1 MGSEA
6 RSRPAP
12 ELLREHCQVFSR
24 LGWALFLQLAVMAVV
39 QAAAGFWAALAAPD
53 LLSDPLFLWL
63 LSVLSVYG
71 AGLPAFCLVLRG
83 APPLPAAEPC
93 PLSPG
98 RFFQVLVVCLGAT
111 YLLNL
116 FTLALLELVG
126 QLLGAPVRNPVE
138 QMESYPA
145 LLNVLLGCVIAPAA
159 EEFIFRGQLLGRL
172 RPYGERFALP
182 ASALCFGLFHG
193 NFSQFFYACA
203 IGVLFAGVVLK
214 TGRLRQAMLLHA
226 LINFVGT
233 GLIPLLSGL
242 GEAGD
247 WLLTLLVLAAMFV
260 GLAFLPAMRREFS
273 PAPGWKGLTAGEAWR
288 CFLGNPGMLC
298 FLALFLLLAG
308 SYLV

>member
-1 MGSEA
+1 MERSERA
-6 RSRPAP
+6 ERA
-12 ELLREHCQVFSR
+12 LRLRGHRERFSR
-24 LGWALFLQLAVMAVV
+24 LGWALTAQMAAMLAVQTALLL
-39 QAAAGFWAALAAPD
+39 AAQALAPA
-53 LLSDPLFLWL
+53 LVRSGVFLWL
-63 LSVLSVYG
+63 VSVLSAYG
-71 AGLPAFCLVLRG
+71 AGVPAAWLVLRG
-83 APPLPAAEPC
+83 TEEAPPQPGA
-93 PLSPG
+93 PLGPG
-98 RFFQVLVVCLGAT
+98 RFFRSYLAGLGLMYLV
-111 YLLNL
+111 NL
-116 FTLALLELVG
+116 ATLALMGLVG
-126 QLLGAPVRNPVE
+126 LLRGQTVENPVDN
-138 QMESYPA
+138 MADYP
-145 LLNVLLGCVIAPAA
+145 LVLNLLLGCVIAPVC
-159 EEFIFRGQLLGRL
+159 EEYLFRGLLLNRL
-172 RPYGERFALP
+172 RPYGERFAVW

-242 GEAGD
+242 GEAGN

-288 CFLGNPGMLC
+288 CFLANPGMLC

>member
-1 MGSEA
+1 MERSERA
-6 RSRPAP
+6 ERA
-12 ELLREHCQVFSR
+12 LRLRGHRERFSR
-24 LGWALFLQLAVMAVV
+24 LGWALVAQMAAMLAVQTALLL
-39 QAAAGFWAALAAPD
+39 AAQALAPA
-53 LLSDPLFLWL
+53 LAGSGVFLWL
-63 LSVLSVYG
+63 VSVLSAYG
-71 AGLPAFCLVLRG
+71 AGMPAAWLVLRG
-83 APPLPAAEPC
+83 TEEAPPQPGA
-93 PLSPG
+93 PLGPG
-98 RFFQVLVVCLGAT
+98 RFFRSYLAGLGLMYLV
-111 YLLNL
+111 NL
-116 FTLALLELVG
+116 ATLALMGLVG
-126 QLLGAPVRNPVE
+126 LLRGQTVENPVDN
-138 QMESYPA
+138 MADYP
-145 LLNVLLGCVIAPAA
+145 LVLNLLLGCVIAPVC
-159 EEFIFRGQLLGRL
+159 EEYLFRGLLLNRL
-172 RPYGERFALP
+172 RPYGERFAVW

-288 CFLGNPGMLC
+288 CFLANPGMLC

>member
-1 MGSEA
+1 MERSERA
-6 RSRPAP
+6 ERA
-12 ELLREHCQVFSR
+12 LRLRGHRERFSR
-24 LGWALFLQLAVMAVV
+24 LGWALAAQMAAMLAVQTALLL
-39 QAAAGFWAALAAPD
+39 AAQALAPA
-53 LLSDPLFLWL
+53 LVRSGVFLWL
-63 LSVLSVYG
+63 VSVLSAYG
-71 AGLPAFCLVLRG
+71 AGVPAAWLVLRG
-83 APPLPAAEPC
+83 TEEAPPQPGA
-93 PLSPG
+93 PLGPG
-98 RFFQVLVVCLGAT
+98 RFFRSYLAGLGLMYLV
-111 YLLNL
+111 NL
-116 FTLALLELVG
+116 ATLALMGLVG
-126 QLLGAPVRNPVE
+126 LLRGQTVENPVDN
-138 QMESYPA
+138 MADYP
-145 LLNVLLGCVIAPAA
+145 LVLNLLLGCVIAPVC
-159 EEFIFRGQLLGRL
+159 EEYLFRGLLLNRL
-172 RPYGERFALP
+172 RPYGERFAVW

-288 CFLGNPGMLC
+288 CFLANPGMLC

>member
-1 MGSEA
+1 MERSERA
-6 RSRPAP
+6 ERA
-12 ELLREHCQVFSR
+12 LRLRGHRERFSR
-24 LGWALFLQLAVMAVV
+24 LGWALVAQMAAMLAVQTALLL
-39 QAAAGFWAALAAPD
+39 AAQALAPA
-53 LLSDPLFLWL
+53 LAGSGVFLWL
-63 LSVLSVYG
+63 VSVLSAYG
-71 AGLPAFCLVLRG
+71 AGVPAAWLVLRG
-83 APPLPAAEPC
+83 TEEAPPQPGA
-93 PLSPG
+93 PLGPG
-98 RFFQVLVVCLGAT
+98 RFFRSYLAGLGLMYLV
-111 YLLNL
+111 NL
-116 FTLALLELVG
+116 ATLALMGLVG
-126 QLLGAPVRNPVE
+126 VLRGQTVENPVDN
-138 QMESYPA
+138 MADYP
-145 LLNVLLGCVIAPAA
+145 LVLNLLLGCVIAPVC
-159 EEFIFRGQLLGRL
+159 EEYLFRGLLLNRL
-172 RPYGERFALP
+172 RPYGERFAVW

-273 PAPGWKGLTAGEAWR
+273 PAPGWKGLTDGEAWR
-288 CFLGNPGMLC
+288 CFLANPGMLC

>member
-1 MGSEA
+1 MERSERA
-6 RSRPAP
+6 ERA
-12 ELLREHCQVFSR
+12 LRLRGHRERFSR
-24 LGWALFLQLAVMAVV
+24 LGWALVAQMAAMLAVQTALLL
-39 QAAAGFWAALAAPD
+39 AAQALAPV
-53 LLSDPLFLWL
+53 LVRSGVFLWL
-63 LSVLSVYG
+63 VSVLSAYG
-71 AGLPAFCLVLRG
+71 AGVPAAWLVLRG
-83 APPLPAAEPC
+83 TEEAPPQPGA
-93 PLSPG
+93 PLGPG
-98 RFFQVLVVCLGAT
+98 GIFRSYLSGLGVMDLV
-111 YLLNL
+111 NL
-116 FTLALLELVG
+116 TTLALMGLVG
-126 QLLGAPVRNPVE
+126 LLRGQTVENPVDN
-138 QMESYPA
+138 MADYP
-145 LLNVLLGCVIAPAA
+145 LVLNLLLGCVIAPVC
-159 EEFIFRGQLLGRL
+159 EEYLFRGLLLNRL
-172 RPYGERFALP
+172 RPYGERFAVW

-288 CFLGNPGMLC
+288 CFLANPGMLC

>member
-1 MGSEA
+1 MERSERA
-6 RSRPAP
+6 ERA
-12 ELLREHCQVFSR
+12 LRLRGHRERFSR
-24 LGWALFLQLAVMAVV
+24 LGWALVAQMAAMLAVQTALLL
-39 QAAAGFWAALAAPD
+39 AAQALAPV
-53 LLSDPLFLWL
+53 LVRSGVFLWL
-63 LSVLSVYG
+63 VSVLSAYG
-71 AGLPAFCLVLRG
+71 AGVPAAWLVLRG
-83 APPLPAAEPC
+83 TEEAPPQLGA
-93 PLSPG
+93 PLGPG
-98 RFFQVLVVCLGAT
+98 RFFRSYLAGLGLMYLV
-111 YLLNL
+111 NL
-116 FTLALLELVG
+116 ATLALMGLVG
-126 QLLGAPVRNPVE
+126 LLRGQTVENPVDN
-138 QMESYPA
+138 MADYP
-145 LLNVLLGCVIAPAA
+145 LVLNLLLGCVIAPVC
-159 EEFIFRGQLLGRL
+159 EEYLFRGLLLNRL
-172 RPYGERFALP
+172 RPYGERFAVW

-288 CFLGNPGMLC
+288 CFLANPGMLC

>member
-1 MGSEA
+1 MERSERA
-6 RSRPAP
+6 ERA
-12 ELLREHCQVFSR
+12 LRLRGHRERFSR
-24 LGWALFLQLAVMAVV
+24 LGWALVAQMAAMLAVQTALLL
-39 QAAAGFWAALAAPD
+39 AAQALAPA
-53 LLSDPLFLWL
+53 LVRSGVFLWL
-63 LSVLSVYG
+63 VSVLSAYG
-71 AGLPAFCLVLRG
+71 AGVPAAWLVLRG
-83 APPLPAAEPC
+83 TEEAPPQPGA
-93 PLSPG
+93 PLGPG
-98 RFFQVLVVCLGAT
+98 RFFRSYLAWLGLMYLV
-111 YLLNL
+111 NL
-116 FTLALLELVG
+116 ATLALMGLVG
-126 QLLGAPVRNPVE
+126 LLRGQTVENPVDN
-138 QMESYPA
+138 MADYP
-145 LLNVLLGCVIAPAA
+145 LVLNLLLGCVIAPVC
-159 EEFIFRGQLLGRL
+159 EEYLFRGLLLNRL
-172 RPYGERFALP
+172 RPYGERFAVW

-308 SYLV
+308 SYLG

>member
-1 MGSEA
+1 MERSERA
-6 RSRPAP
+6 ERA
-12 ELLREHCQVFSR
+12 LRLRGHRERFSR
-24 LGWALFLQLAVMAVV
+24 LGWALVAQMAAMLAVQTALLL
-39 QAAAGFWAALAAPD
+39 AAQALAPV
-53 LLSDPLFLWL
+53 LVRSGVFLWL
-63 LSVLSVYG
+63 VSVLSAYG
-71 AGLPAFCLVLRG
+71 AGVPAAWLVLRG
-83 APPLPAAEPC
+83 TEEALPQPGAPLG
-93 PLSPG
+93 PG
-98 RFFQVLVVCLGAT
+98 RFFRSYLAGLGLMYLV
-111 YLLNL
+111 NL
-116 FTLALLELVG
+116 ATLALMGLVG
-126 QLLGAPVRNPVE
+126 LLRGQTVENPVDN
-138 QMESYPA
+138 MADYP
-145 LLNVLLGCVIAPAA
+145 LVLNLLLGCVIAPVC
-159 EEFIFRGQLLGRL
+159 EEYLFRGLLLNRL
-172 RPYGERFALP
+172 RPYGERFAVW

-288 CFLGNPGMLC
+288 CFLANPGMLC

>member
-1 MGSEA
+1 MERSERA
-6 RSRPAP
+6 ERA
-12 ELLREHCQVFSR
+12 LRLRGHRERFSR
-24 LGWALFLQLAVMAVV
+24 LGWALTAQMAAMLAVQTALLL
-39 QAAAGFWAALAAPD
+39 AAQALAPA
-53 LLSDPLFLWL
+53 LVRSGVFLWL
-63 LSVLSVYG
+63 VSVLSAYG
-71 AGLPAFCLVLRG
+71 AGMPAAWLVLRG
-83 APPLPAAEPC
+83 TEEAPPQPGA
-93 PLSPG
+93 PLGPG
-98 RFFQVLVVCLGAT
+98 RFFRSYLAGLGLMYLV
-111 YLLNL
+111 NL
-116 FTLALLELVG
+116 ATLALMGLVG
-126 QLLGAPVRNPVE
+126 LLRGQTVENPVDN
-138 QMESYPA
+138 MADYPLA
-145 LLNVLLGCVIAPAA
+145 LNLLLGCVIAPVC
-159 EEFIFRGQLLGRL
+159 EEYLFRGLLLNRL
-172 RPYGERFALP
+172 RPYGERFAVW

-242 GEAGD
+242 GEAGN

-288 CFLGNPGMLC
+288 CFLGSPGMLC

>member
-1 MGSEA
+1 MERSERA
-6 RSRPAP
+6 ERA
-12 ELLREHCQVFSR
+12 LRLRGHRERFSR
-24 LGWALFLQLAVMAVV
+24 LGWALAAQMAAMLAVQTALL
-39 QAAAGFWAALAAPD
+39 LAAQVLAPV
-53 LLSDPLFLWL
+53 LVRSGVFLWL
-63 LSVLSVYG
+63 VSVLSAYG
-71 AGLPAFCLVLRG
+71 AGVPAAWLVLRG
-83 APPLPAAEPC
+83 TEEAPPQPGA
-93 PLSPG
+93 PLGPG
-98 RFFQVLVVCLGAT
+98 RFFRSYLAGLGLMYLV
-111 YLLNL
+111 NL
-116 FTLALLELVG
+116 ATLALMGLVG
-126 QLLGAPVRNPVE
+126 LLRGQTVENPVDN
-138 QMESYPA
+138 MADYP
-145 LLNVLLGCVIAPAA
+145 LVLNLLLGCVIAPVC
-159 EEFIFRGQLLGRL
+159 EEYLFRGLLLNRL
-172 RPYGERFALP
+172 RPYGERFAVW

-288 CFLGNPGMLC
+288 CFLANPGMLC

>member
-1 MGSEA
+1 MERSERA
-6 RSRPAP
+6 ERA
-12 ELLREHCQVFSR
+12 LRLRGHRERFSR
-24 LGWALFLQLAVMAVV
+24 LGWAMAAQMAAMLAVQTALLL
-39 QAAAGFWAALAAPD
+39 AAQALAPA
-53 LLSDPLFLWL
+53 LAGSGVFLWL
-63 LSVLSVYG
+63 VSVLSAYG
-71 AGLPAFCLVLRG
+71 AGVPAAWLVLRG
-83 APPLPAAEPC
+83 TEEAPPQPGA
-93 PLSPG
+93 PLGPG
-98 RFFQVLVVCLGAT
+98 RFFRSYLAGLGLMYLV
-111 YLLNL
+111 NL
-116 FTLALLELVG
+116 ATLALMGLVG
-126 QLLGAPVRNPVE
+126 VLRGQTVENPVDN
-138 QMESYPA
+138 MADYP
-145 LLNVLLGCVIAPAA
+145 LVLNLLLGCVIAPVC
-159 EEFIFRGQLLGRL
+159 EEYLFRGLLLNRL
-172 RPYGERFALP
+172 RPYGERFAVW

-288 CFLGNPGMLC
+288 CFLANPGMLC

>member
-1 MGSEA
+1 MERSERA
-6 RSRPAP
+6 ERA
-12 ELLREHCQVFSR
+12 LRLRGHRERFSR
-24 LGWALFLQLAVMAVV
+24 LGWALTAQMAAMLAVQTALLL
-39 QAAAGFWAALAAPD
+39 AAQALAPA
-53 LLSDPLFLWL
+53 LARSGVFLWL
-63 LSVLSVYG
+63 VSVLSAYG
-71 AGLPAFCLVLRG
+71 AGVPAAWLVLRG
-83 APPLPAAEPC
+83 TEEAPPQPGA
-93 PLSPG
+93 PLGPG
-98 RFFQVLVVCLGAT
+98 RFFRSYLAGLGLMYLV
-111 YLLNL
+111 NL
-116 FTLALLELVG
+116 ATLALMGLVG
-126 QLLGAPVRNPVE
+126 LLRGQTVENPVDN
-138 QMESYPA
+138 MADYP
-145 LLNVLLGCVIAPAA
+145 LVLNLLLGCVIAPVC
-159 EEFIFRGQLLGRL
+159 EEYLFRGLLLNRL
-172 RPYGERFALP
+172 RPYGERFAVW

-242 GEAGD
+242 GEAGN

-273 PAPGWKGLTAGEAWR
+273 PAPGWKGLTAGEAWK
-288 CFLGNPGMLC
+288 CFLVNPGMLC

>member
-1 MGSEA
+1 MERSERA
-6 RSRPAP
+6 ERA
-12 ELLREHCQVFSR
+12 LRLRGHRERFSR
-24 LGWALFLQLAVMAVV
+24 LGWALVAQMAAMLAVQTALLL
-39 QAAAGFWAALAAPD
+39 AAQALAPA
-53 LLSDPLFLWL
+53 LVRSGVFLWL
-63 LSVLSVYG
+63 VSVLSAYG
-71 AGLPAFCLVLRG
+71 AGVPAAWLVLRG
-83 APPLPAAEPC
+83 TEEAPPQPGA
-93 PLSPG
+93 PLGPG
-98 RFFQVLVVCLGAT
+98 RFFRSYLAGLGLMYLV
-111 YLLNL
+111 NL
-116 FTLALLELVG
+116 ATLALMGLVG
-126 QLLGAPVRNPVE
+126 LLRGQTVENPVDN
-138 QMESYPA
+138 MADYP
-145 LLNVLLGCVIAPAA
+145 LVLNLLLGCVIAPVC
-159 EEFIFRGQLLGRL
+159 EEYLFRGLLLNRL
-172 RPYGERFALP
+172 RPYGERFAVW

-242 GEAGD
+242 GEAGN

-288 CFLGNPGMLC
+288 CFLGSPGMLC

>member
-1 MGSEA
+1 MERSERA
-6 RSRPAP
+6 ERA
-12 ELLREHCQVFSR
+12 LRLRGHRERFSR
-24 LGWALFLQLAVMAVV
+24 LGWALAAQMAAMLAVQTALLL
-39 QAAAGFWAALAAPD
+39 AAQALAPA
-53 LLSDPLFLWL
+53 LAGSGVFLWL
-63 LSVLSVYG
+63 VSVLSAYG
-71 AGLPAFCLVLRG
+71 AGVPAAWLVLRG
-83 APPLPAAEPC
+83 TGEAPPQPGA
-93 PLSPG
+93 PLGPG
-98 RFFQVLVVCLGAT
+98 RFFRSYLAGLGLMYLV
-111 YLLNL
+111 NL
-116 FTLALLELVG
+116 ATLALMGLVG
-126 QLLGAPVRNPVE
+126 LLRGQTVENPVDN
-138 QMESYPA
+138 MADYPLA
-145 LLNVLLGCVIAPAA
+145 LNLLLGCVIAPVC
-159 EEFIFRGQLLGRL
+159 EEYLFRGLLLNRL
-172 RPYGERFALP
+172 RPYGERFAVW

-242 GEAGD
+242 GEAGN

-288 CFLGNPGMLC
+288 CFLGSPGMLC

>member
-1 MGSEA
+1 MERSERA
-6 RSRPAP
+6 ERA
-12 ELLREHCQVFSR
+12 LRLRGHRERFSR
-24 LGWALFLQLAVMAVV
+24 LGWALVAQMAAMLAVQTALLL
-39 QAAAGFWAALAAPD
+39 AAQALAPVLAG
-53 LLSDPLFLWL
+53 SGVFLWL
-63 LSVLSVYG
+63 VSVLSAYG
-71 AGLPAFCLVLRG
+71 AGVPAAWLVLRG
-83 APPLPAAEPC
+83 TEEAPPQPGA
-93 PLSPG
+93 PLGPG
-98 RFFQVLVVCLGAT
+98 RFFRSYLAGLGLMYLV
-111 YLLNL
+111 NL
-116 FTLALLELVG
+116 ATLALMGLVG
-126 QLLGAPVRNPVE
+126 LLRGQTVENPVDN
-138 QMESYPA
+138 MADYP
-145 LLNVLLGCVIAPAA
+145 LVLNLLLGCVIAPVC
-159 EEFIFRGQLLGRL
+159 EEYLFRGLLLNRL
-172 RPYGERFALP
+172 RPYGERFAVW

-273 PAPGWKGLTAGEAWR
+273 PAPGWKGLTAGEAWK
-288 CFLGNPGMLC
+288 CFLVNPGMLC

>member
-1 MGSEA
+1 MERSERA
-6 RSRPAP
+6 ERA
-12 ELLREHCQVFSR
+12 LRLRGHRERFSR
-24 LGWALFLQLAVMAVV
+24 LGWALAAQMAAMLAVQTALLL
-39 QAAAGFWAALAAPD
+39 AAQALAPA
-53 LLSDPLFLWL
+53 LVRSGVFLWL
-63 LSVLSVYG
+63 VSVLSAYG
-71 AGLPAFCLVLRG
+71 AGVPAAWLVLRG
-83 APPLPAAEPC
+83 TEEAPPQPGA
-93 PLSPG
+93 PLGPG
-98 RFFQVLVVCLGAT
+98 RFFRSYLAGLGLMYLV
-111 YLLNL
+111 NL
-116 FTLALLELVG
+116 ATLALMGLVG
-126 QLLGAPVRNPVE
+126 LLRGQTVENPVDN
-138 QMESYPA
+138 MADYPLA
-145 LLNVLLGCVIAPAA
+145 LNLLLGCVIAPVC
-159 EEFIFRGQLLGRL
+159 EEYLFRGLLLNRL
-172 RPYGERFALP
+172 RPYGERFAVW

-288 CFLGNPGMLC
+288 CFLANPGMLC

>member
-1 MGSEA
+1 MKQRILVAVVGI
-6 RSRPAP
+6 PA
-12 ELLREHCQVFSR
+12 L
-24 LGWALFLQLAVMAVV
+24 LAVLCIAPAWATALLL
-39 QAAAGFWAALAAPD
+39 AAQALAPV
-53 LLSDPLFLWL
+53 LVRSGVFLWL
-63 LSVLSVYG
+63 VSVLSAYG
-71 AGLPAFCLVLRG
+71 AGVPAAWLVLRG
-83 APPLPAAEPC
+83 TEEAPPQPGA
-93 PLSPG
+93 PLGPG
-98 RFFQVLVVCLGAT
+98 RFFRSYLAGLGLMYLV
-111 YLLNL
+111 NL
-116 FTLALLELVG
+116 ATLALMGLVG
-126 QLLGAPVRNPVE
+126 LLRGQTVENPVDN
-138 QMESYPA
+138 MADYP
-145 LLNVLLGCVIAPAA
+145 LVLNLLLGCVIAPVC
-159 EEFIFRGQLLGRL
+159 EEYLFRGLLLNRL
-172 RPYGERFALP
+172 RPYGERFAVW

-273 PAPGWKGLTAGEAWR
+273 PAPGWKGLTAWEAWR
-288 CFLGNPGMLC
+288 CFLANPGMLC

>member
-1 MGSEA
+1 MERSERA
-6 RSRPAP
+6 ERA
-12 ELLREHCQVFSR
+12 LRLRGHRERFSR
-24 LGWALFLQLAVMAVV
+24 LGWALVAQMAAMLAVQTALLL
-39 QAAAGFWAALAAPD
+39 AAQALAPA
-53 LLSDPLFLWL
+53 LAGSGVFMWL
-63 LSVLSVYG
+63 VSVLSAYG
-71 AGLPAFCLVLRG
+71 AGVTAAWLVLRG
-83 APPLPAAEPC
+83 TEEAPPQPGA
-93 PLSPG
+93 PLGPG
-98 RFFQVLVVCLGAT
+98 RFFRSYLAGLGLMYLV
-111 YLLNL
+111 NL
-116 FTLALLELVG
+116 ATLALMGLVG
-126 QLLGAPVRNPVE
+126 VLRGQTVENPVDN
-138 QMESYPA
+138 MADYP
-145 LLNVLLGCVIAPAA
+145 LVLNLLLGCVIAPVC
-159 EEFIFRGQLLGRL
+159 EEYLFRGLLLNRL
-172 RPYGERFALP
+172 RPYGERFAVW

-288 CFLGNPGMLC
+288 CFLANPGMLC

>member
-1 MGSEA
+1 MERSERA
-6 RSRPAP
+6 ERA
-12 ELLREHCQVFSR
+12 LRLRGHRERFSR
-24 LGWALFLQLAVMAVV
+24 LGWALVAQMAAMLAVQTALLL
-39 QAAAGFWAALAAPD
+39 AAQALAPA
-53 LLSDPLFLWL
+53 LAGSGVFLWL
-63 LSVLSVYG
+63 VSVLSAYG
-71 AGLPAFCLVLRG
+71 AGVPAAWLVLRG
-83 APPLPAAEPC
+83 TEEAPPQSGA
-93 PLSPG
+93 PLGPG
-98 RFFQVLVVCLGAT
+98 RFFRSYLAGLGLMYLV
-111 YLLNL
+111 NL
-116 FTLALLELVG
+116 ATLALMGLVG
-126 QLLGAPVRNPVE
+126 LLRGQTVENPVDN
-138 QMESYPA
+138 MADYPLA
-145 LLNVLLGCVIAPAA
+145 LNLLLGCVIAPVC
-159 EEFIFRGQLLGRL
+159 EEYLFRGLLLNRL
-172 RPYGERFALP
+172 RPYGERFAVW

-288 CFLGNPGMLC
+288 CFLANPGMLC

>member
-1 MGSEA
+1 MERSERA
-6 RSRPAP
+6 ERA
-12 ELLREHCQVFSR
+12 LRLRGHRERFSR
-24 LGWALFLQLAVMAVV
+24 LGWALTAQMAAMLAVQTALLL
-39 QAAAGFWAALAAPD
+39 AAQALAPV
-53 LLSDPLFLWL
+53 LVRSGVFLWL
-63 LSVLSVYG
+63 VSVLSAYG
-71 AGLPAFCLVLRG
+71 AGVPAAWLVLRG
-83 APPLPAAEPC
+83 TEEAPPQPGA
-93 PLSPG
+93 PLGPG
-98 RFFQVLVVCLGAT
+98 RFFRSYLAGLGLMYLV
-111 YLLNL
+111 NL
-116 FTLALLELVG
+116 ATLALMGLVG
-126 QLLGAPVRNPVE
+126 LLRGQTVENPVDN
-138 QMESYPA
+138 MADYP
-145 LLNVLLGCVIAPAA
+145 LVLNLLLGCVIAPVC
-159 EEFIFRGQLLGRL
+159 EEYLFRDLLLNRL
-172 RPYGERFALP
+172 RPYGERFAVW

-288 CFLGNPGMLC
+288 CFLANPGMLC

>member
-1 MGSEA
+1 MERSERA
-6 RSRPAP
+6 ERA
-12 ELLREHCQVFSR
+12 LRLRGHRERFSR
-24 LGWALFLQLAVMAVV
+24 LGWALVAQMAAMLAVQTALLL
-39 QAAAGFWAALAAPD
+39 AAQALAPA
-53 LLSDPLFLWL
+53 LAGSGVFLWL
-63 LSVLSVYG
+63 VSVLSAYG
-71 AGLPAFCLVLRG
+71 AGVPAAWLVLRG
-83 APPLPAAEPC
+83 TEEAPPQPGA
-93 PLSPG
+93 PLGPG
-98 RFFQVLVVCLGAT
+98 RFFRSYLAGLGLMYLV
-111 YLLNL
+111 NL
-116 FTLALLELVG
+116 ATLALMGLVG
-126 QLLGAPVRNPVE
+126 LLRGQTVENPVDN
-138 QMESYPA
+138 MADYPLA
-145 LLNVLLGCVIAPAA
+145 LNLLLGCVIAPVC
-159 EEFIFRGQLLGRL
+159 EEYLFRGLLLNRL
-172 RPYGERFALP
+172 RPYGERFAVW

-288 CFLGNPGMLC
+288 CFLANPGMLC

>member
-1 MGSEA
+1 MERSERA
-6 RSRPAP
+6 ERA
-12 ELLREHCQVFSR
+12 LRLRGHRERFSR
-24 LGWALFLQLAVMAVV
+24 LGWALVAQMAAMLAVQTALLL
-39 QAAAGFWAALAAPD
+39 AAQALAPA
-53 LLSDPLFLWL
+53 LVRSGVFLWL
-63 LSVLSVYG
+63 VSVLSAYG
-71 AGLPAFCLVLRG
+71 AGMPAAWLVLRG
-83 APPLPAAEPC
+83 TEEAPPQPGA
-93 PLSPG
+93 PLGPG
-98 RFFQVLVVCLGAT
+98 RFFRSYLAGLGLMYLV
-111 YLLNL
+111 NL
-116 FTLALLELVG
+116 ATLALMGLVG
-126 QLLGAPVRNPVE
+126 LLRGQTVENPVDN
-138 QMESYPA
+138 MADYP
-145 LLNVLLGCVIAPAA
+145 LVLNLLLGCVIAPVC
-159 EEFIFRGQLLGRL
+159 EEYLFRGLLLNRL
-172 RPYGERFALP
+172 RPYGERFAVW

-242 GEAGD
+242 GEAGN

-288 CFLGNPGMLC
+288 CFLGSPGMLC

-308 SYLV
+308 RYLV

>member
-1 MGSEA
+1 MERSERA
-6 RSRPAP
+6 ERA
-12 ELLREHCQVFSR
+12 LRLRGHRERFSR
-24 LGWALFLQLAVMAVV
+24 LGWALAAQMAAMLAVQTALLL
-39 QAAAGFWAALAAPD
+39 AAQALAPV
-53 LLSDPLFLWL
+53 LVRSGVFPWL
-63 LSVLSVYG
+63 VSVLSAYG
-71 AGLPAFCLVLRG
+71 AGVPAAWLVLRG
-83 APPLPAAEPC
+83 TEEAPPQPGA
-93 PLSPG
+93 PLGPG
-98 RFFQVLVVCLGAT
+98 RFFRSYLAGLGLMYLV
-111 YLLNL
+111 NL
-116 FTLALLELVG
+116 ATLALMGLVG
-126 QLLGAPVRNPVE
+126 VLRGQTVENPVDN
-138 QMESYPA
+138 MADYP
-145 LLNVLLGCVIAPAA
+145 LVLNLLLGCVIAPVC
-159 EEFIFRGQLLGRL
+159 EEYLFRGLLLNRL
-172 RPYGERFALP
+172 RPYGERFAVW

-288 CFLGNPGMLC
+288 CFLANPGMLC

>member
-1 MGSEA
+1 MPPAWLVPWGTEEA
-6 RSRPAP
+6 PP
-12 ELLREHCQVFSR
+12 Q
-24 LGWALFLQLAVMAVV
+24 
-39 QAAAGFWAALAAPD
+39 P
-53 LLSDPLFLWL
+53 
-63 LSVLSVYG
+63 
-71 AGLPAFCLVLRG
+71 G
-83 APPLPAAEPC
+83 APLG
-93 PLSPG
+93 PG
-98 RFFQVLVVCLGAT
+98 RFFRSYLAGLGLMYLV
-111 YLLNL
+111 NL
-116 FTLALLELVG
+116 ATLALMGLVG
-126 QLLGAPVRNPVE
+126 LLRGQTVENPVDN
-138 QMESYPA
+138 MADYPLA
-145 LLNVLLGCVIAPAA
+145 LNLLLGCVIAPVC
-159 EEFIFRGQLLGRL
+159 EEYLFRGLLLNRL
-172 RPYGERFALP
+172 RPYGERFAVW

-242 GEAGD
+242 GEAGN

-288 CFLGNPGMLC
+288 CFLGSPGMLC

>member
-1 MGSEA
+1 MERSERA
-6 RSRPAP
+6 ERA
-12 ELLREHCQVFSR
+12 LRLRGHRERFSR
-24 LGWALFLQLAVMAVV
+24 LGWALVAQMAAMLAVQTALLL
-39 QAAAGFWAALAAPD
+39 AAQALAPV
-53 LLSDPLFLWL
+53 LVRSGVFLWL
-63 LSVLSVYG
+63 VSVLSAYG
-71 AGLPAFCLVLRG
+71 AGVPAAWLVLRG
-83 APPLPAAEPC
+83 TEEAPPQPGA
-93 PLSPG
+93 PLGPG
-98 RFFQVLVVCLGAT
+98 RFFRSYLAGLGLMYLV
-111 YLLNL
+111 NL
-116 FTLALLELVG
+116 ATLALMGLVG
-126 QLLGAPVRNPVE
+126 LLRGQTVENPVDN
-138 QMESYPA
+138 MADYP
-145 LLNVLLGCVIAPAA
+145 LVLNLLLGCVIAPVC
-159 EEFIFRGQLLGRL
+159 EEYLFRGLLLNRL
-172 RPYGERFALP
+172 RPYGERFAVW

-226 LINFVGT
+226 LINFEGT

-288 CFLGNPGMLC
+288 CFLANPGMLC

>member
-1 MGSEA
+1 MERSERA
-6 RSRPAP
+6 ERA
-12 ELLREHCQVFSR
+12 LRLRGHRERFSR
-24 LGWALFLQLAVMAVV
+24 LGWALVAQMAAMLAVQTAMLL
-39 QAAAGFWAALAAPD
+39 AAQALAPA
-53 LLSDPLFLWL
+53 LAGSGVFLWL
-63 LSVLSVYG
+63 VSVLSAYG
-71 AGLPAFCLVLRG
+71 AGVPAAWLVLRG
-83 APPLPAAEPC
+83 TEEAPPQPGA
-93 PLSPG
+93 PLGPG
-98 RFFQVLVVCLGAT
+98 RFFRSYLAGLGLMYLV
-111 YLLNL
+111 NL
-116 FTLALLELVG
+116 ATLALMGLVG
-126 QLLGAPVRNPVE
+126 LLRGQTVENPVDN
-138 QMESYPA
+138 MADYP
-145 LLNVLLGCVIAPAA
+145 LVLNLLLGCVIAPVC
-159 EEFIFRGQLLGRL
+159 EEYLFRGLLLNRL
-172 RPYGERFALP
+172 RPYGERFAVW

-288 CFLGNPGMLC
+288 CFLANPGMLC

>member
-1 MGSEA
+1 MERSERA
-6 RSRPAP
+6 ERA
-12 ELLREHCQVFSR
+12 LRLRGHRERFSR
-24 LGWALFLQLAVMAVV
+24 LGWALAAQMAAMLAVQTALL
-39 QAAAGFWAALAAPD
+39 LAAQVLAPV
-53 LLSDPLFLWL
+53 LVRSGVFLWL
-63 LSVLSVYG
+63 VSVLSAYG
-71 AGLPAFCLVLRG
+71 AGVPAAWLVLRG
-83 APPLPAAEPC
+83 TEEAPPQPGA
-93 PLSPG
+93 PLGPG
-98 RFFQVLVVCLGAT
+98 RFFRSYLAGLGLMYLV
-111 YLLNL
+111 NL
-116 FTLALLELVG
+116 ATLALMGLVG
-126 QLLGAPVRNPVE
+126 VLRGQTVENPVDN
-138 QMESYPA
+138 MADYP
-145 LLNVLLGCVIAPAA
+145 LVLNLLLGCVIAPVC
-159 EEFIFRGQLLGRL
+159 EEYLFRGLLLNRL
-172 RPYGERFALP
+172 RPYGERFAVW

-288 CFLGNPGMLC
+288 CFLANPGMLC

>member
-1 MGSEA
+1 MERSERA
-6 RSRPAP
+6 ERA
-12 ELLREHCQVFSR
+12 LRLRGHRERFSR
-24 LGWALFLQLAVMAVV
+24 LGWALAAQMAAMLAVQTALLL
-39 QAAAGFWAALAAPD
+39 AAQALAPA
-53 LLSDPLFLWL
+53 LVRSGVFLWL
-63 LSVLSVYG
+63 VSVLSAYG
-71 AGLPAFCLVLRG
+71 AGVPAAWLVLRG
-83 APPLPAAEPC
+83 TEEAPPQPGA
-93 PLSPG
+93 PLGPG
-98 RFFQVLVVCLGAT
+98 RFFRSYLAGLGLMYLV
-111 YLLNL
+111 NL
-116 FTLALLELVG
+116 ATLALMGLVG
-126 QLLGAPVRNPVE
+126 LLRGQTVENPVDN
-138 QMESYPA
+138 MADYP
-145 LLNVLLGCVIAPAA
+145 LVLNLLLGCVIAPVC
-159 EEFIFRGQLLGRL
+159 EEYLFRGLLLNRL
-172 RPYGERFALP
+172 RPYGERFAVW

-288 CFLGNPGMLC
+288 CFLGSPGMLC

>member
-1 MGSEA
+1 MEN
-6 RSRPAP
+6 P
-12 ELLREHCQVFSR
+12 VDN
-24 LGWALFLQLAVMAVV
+24 MADY
-39 QAAAGFWAALAAPD
+39 P
-53 LLSDPLFLWL
+53 
-63 LSVLSVYG
+63 
-71 AGLPAFCLVLRG
+71 LVL
-83 APPLPAAEPC
+83 
-93 PLSPG
+93 
-98 RFFQVLVVCLGAT
+98 
-111 YLLNL
+111 NL
-116 FTLALLELVG
+116 
-126 QLLGAPVRNPVE
+126 
-138 QMESYPA
+138 
-145 LLNVLLGCVIAPAA
+145 LLGCVIAPVC
-159 EEFIFRGQLLGRL
+159 EEYLFRGLLLNRL
-172 RPYGERFALP
+172 RPYGEQFAVW

-193 NFSQFFYACA
+193 NLSQFFYACA

>member
-1 MGSEA
+1 MERSERA
-6 RSRPAP
+6 ERA
-12 ELLREHCQVFSR
+12 LRLRGHRERFSR
-24 LGWALFLQLAVMAVV
+24 LGWALTAQMAAMLAVQTALLL
-39 QAAAGFWAALAAPD
+39 AAQALAPA
-53 LLSDPLFLWL
+53 LARSGVFLWL
-63 LSVLSVYG
+63 VSVLSAYG
-71 AGLPAFCLVLRG
+71 AGVPAAWLVLRG
-83 APPLPAAEPC
+83 TEEAPPQPGA
-93 PLSPG
+93 PLGPG
-98 RFFQVLVVCLGAT
+98 RFFRSYLAGLELMYLV
-111 YLLNL
+111 NL
-116 FTLALLELVG
+116 ATLALMGLVG
-126 QLLGAPVRNPVE
+126 LLRGQTVENPVDN
-138 QMESYPA
+138 MADYPLA
-145 LLNVLLGCVIAPAA
+145 LNLLLGCVIAPVC
-159 EEFIFRGQLLGRL
+159 EEYLFRGLLLNRL
-172 RPYGERFALP
+172 RPYGERFAVW

-242 GEAGD
+242 GEAGN

-288 CFLGNPGMLC
+288 CFLVNPGMLC

>member
-1 MGSEA
+1 MERSERA
-6 RSRPAP
+6 ERA
-12 ELLREHCQVFSR
+12 LRLRGHRERFSR
-24 LGWALFLQLAVMAVV
+24 LGWALVAQMAAMLAVQTALLL
-39 QAAAGFWAALAAPD
+39 AAQALAPA
-53 LLSDPLFLWL
+53 LAGSGVFLWL
-63 LSVLSVYG
+63 VSVLSAYG
-71 AGLPAFCLVLRG
+71 AGVPAAWLVLRG
-83 APPLPAAEPC
+83 TEEAPPQSGA
-93 PLSPG
+93 PLGPG
-98 RFFQVLVVCLGAT
+98 RFFRSYLAGLGLMYLV
-111 YLLNL
+111 NL
-116 FTLALLELVG
+116 ATLALMGLVG
-126 QLLGAPVRNPVE
+126 LLRGQTVENPVDN
-138 QMESYPA
+138 MADYPLA
-145 LLNVLLGCVIAPAA
+145 LNLLLGCVIAPVC
-159 EEFIFRGQLLGRL
+159 EEYLFRGLLLNRL
-172 RPYGERFALP
+172 RPYGERFAVW

-288 CFLGNPGMLC
+288 CFLGSPGMLC

>member
-1 MGSEA
+1 MERSERA
-6 RSRPAP
+6 ERA
-12 ELLREHCQVFSR
+12 LRLRGHRERFSR
-24 LGWALFLQLAVMAVV
+24 LGWALAAQMAAMLAVQTALLL
-39 QAAAGFWAALAAPD
+39 AAQALAPV
-53 LLSDPLFLWL
+53 LVRSGVFLWL
-63 LSVLSVYG
+63 VSVLSAYG
-71 AGLPAFCLVLRG
+71 AGVPAAWLVLRG
-83 APPLPAAEPC
+83 TEEAPPQPGA
-93 PLSPG
+93 PLGPG
-98 RFFQVLVVCLGAT
+98 RFFRSYLAGLGLMYLV
-111 YLLNL
+111 NL
-116 FTLALLELVG
+116 ATLALMGLVG
-126 QLLGAPVRNPVE
+126 LLRGQTVENPVDN
-138 QMESYPA
+138 MADYP
-145 LLNVLLGCVIAPAA
+145 LVLNLLLGCVIAPVC
-159 EEFIFRGQLLGRL
+159 EEYLFRGLLLNRL
-172 RPYGERFALP
+172 RPYGERFAVW

-288 CFLGNPGMLC
+288 CFLANPGMLC

-308 SYLV
+308 SDLV

>member
-1 MGSEA
+1 MERSERA
-6 RSRPAP
+6 ERA
-12 ELLREHCQVFSR
+12 LRLRGHRERFSR
-24 LGWALFLQLAVMAVV
+24 LGWALVAQMAAMLAVQTALLL
-39 QAAAGFWAALAAPD
+39 AAQALAPVLAG
-53 LLSDPLFLWL
+53 SGVFLWL
-63 LSVLSVYG
+63 VSVLSAYG
-71 AGLPAFCLVLRG
+71 AGVPAAWLVLRG
-83 APPLPAAEPC
+83 TEEAPPQPGA
-93 PLSPG
+93 PLGPG
-98 RFFQVLVVCLGAT
+98 RFFRSYLAGLGLMYLV
-111 YLLNL
+111 NL
-116 FTLALLELVG
+116 ATLALMGLVG
-126 QLLGAPVRNPVE
+126 LLRGQTVENPVDN
-138 QMESYPA
+138 MADYP
-145 LLNVLLGCVIAPAA
+145 LVLNLLLGCVIAPVC
-159 EEFIFRGQLLGRL
+159 EEYLFRGLLLNRL
-172 RPYGERFALP
+172 RPYGERFAVW

-242 GEAGD
+242 GEAGN

-273 PAPGWKGLTAGEAWR
+273 PAPGWKGLTAGEAWK
-288 CFLGNPGMLC
+288 CFLVNPGMLC